1 MKVDDSGMPEEAYWN
16 SLFDIEAIVD
26 WLDLPKI
33 NIATIAEIGCGYGT
47 FTGFCRIKFSSLNQ
61 LC

>member
-16 SLFDIEAIVD
+16 SLFDLEAIVD

-33 NIATIAEIGCGYGT
+33 NGATVV
-47 FTGFCRIKFSSLNQ
+47 
-61 LC
+61 